1 MNEIG
6 IDTFV
11 LFPRRTFIEG
21 VGTLIDVV
29 GSSIVY
35 NISTSP
41 SAADGRAIAAD
52 WHAVG
57 GDLRSAYQEYEKS
70 LEPQPSVE

>member
-1 MNEIG
+1 MNNEIG

-11 LFPRRTFIEG
+11 LFPRRTFLGG

-29 GSSIVY
+29 GSSVVY
-35 NISTSP
+35 NISASP
-41 SAADGRAIAAD
+41 SEADRMATAAD

-57 GDLRSAYQEYEKS
+57 KDLRVAYQEYEKS
-70 LEPQPSVE
+70 LEPH